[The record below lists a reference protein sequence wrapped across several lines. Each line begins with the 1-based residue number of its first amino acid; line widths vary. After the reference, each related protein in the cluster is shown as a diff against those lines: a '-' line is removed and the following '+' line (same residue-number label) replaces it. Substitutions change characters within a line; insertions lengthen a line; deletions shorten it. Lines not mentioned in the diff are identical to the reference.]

1 MSTTT
6 TTTTISSQTLS
17 KESSSQVDSSAN
29 YSTSSSSS
37 YSVTSSQQQQVLG
50 IKDMLSDGAIIFK
63 LKDLSMA
70 TKNFHPAKKMGSSVF
85 WGSLHGMDGSGGGGS
100 DFVAEMKNSCSVH
113 HTNLVKLI
121 GGCSNVQHGL
131 LTWTSKLQVVL
142 DVAKGLEYLHH
153 HTYAGPFIHKH
164 LKSSNILLDIELHA
178 QIAYFGVAKIREQM
192 GMSAAAAES
201 QGSSRSTPSTSG
213 EQREQ
218 KGSCRLRSSTHSTFK
233 QSHSIQISGRHGY
246 MALEEKVGGLITPKL
261 DVFAFGKEL
270 GRRLQA
276 WMNPLLGD
284 SAPLDYTLKTAELA
298 KDCVDLDPNLRPNMS
313 KVAFTLSKILLNSQ
327 AQEKSILAV
336 KSLFTS
342 MGSRTNLS

>member
-29 YSTSSSSS
+29 YSTSSS

-85 WGSLHGMDGSGGGGS
+85 RGSLHGMDVAVMVLKNNNNNKGSGGGGS
-100 DFVAEMKNSCSVH
+100 DFFAEMKNFQYSPGFS
-113 HTNLVKLI
+113 
-121 GGCSNVQHGL
+121 GL

-153 HTYAGPFIHKH
+153 HTYAGPSIHKH
-164 LKSSNILLDIELHA
+164 LKSSNILLDTELHA
-178 QIAYFGVAKIREQM
+178 QIAYFGVAKIRDQM
-192 GMSAAAAES
+192 EES
-201 QGSSRSTPSTSG
+201 KR
-213 EQREQ
+213 
-218 KGSCRLRSSTHSTFK
+218 STFK

-298 KDCVDLDPNLRPNMS
+298 KDCVDLDPNSRPNIPFCNRMNDKIPFCNRMNDKIHACLPSIPCQDNHNYTLRSNLLGRKDSIMS
-313 KVAFTLSKILLNSQ
+313 GRQ
-327 AQEKSILAV
+327 CQ
-336 KSLFTS
+336 
-342 MGSRTNLS
+342 